1 MALGALR
8 RRMPLLGFILL
19 AVLCIALFGFACACL
34 SDHPMQALERSVV
47 AMAAL
52 PALVEVWPASV
63 AALFAAVALAA
74 ARRLLSESPSPAALQ
89 RFLL

>member
-8 RRMPLLGFILL
+8 RRMPLLGFVLL

-34 SDHPMQALERSVV
+34 GDHPMQALERSV
-47 AMAAL
+47 ATMAAL
-52 PALVEVWPASV
+52 PALVEVWPASI
-63 AALFAAVALAA
+63 AALFAAAA
-74 ARRLLSESPSPAALQ
+74 GVTARRRLSDAPSPAALQ